1 MCVFSRGSKWSFS
14 LKCSFGMFVSSP
26 GGVKTCNTSN
36 YCSHTCLNIAAYLK
50 GCCFSFSLH
59 APKRGCSWTS
69 SAPDSQRRRFHV
81 QGKEPTCMSGR
92 ALPGYWCRLP
102 ISLCSPIQVC
112 CIYAASEF
120 SEGFFKG
127 QPRAQR
133 RQRRYRQWPL
143 GGVGV
148 KSNAPFYA
156 AY

>member
-1 MCVFSRGSKWSFS
+1 MFSWGSKWSFS

-26 GGVKTCNTSN
+26 GGVKTCNMSN

-69 SAPDSQRRRFHV
+69 LAPDSQRRRFHV

-92 ALPGYWCRLP
+92 ALPHYWCRLP

-120 SEGFFKG
+120 SEGF
-127 QPRAQR
+127 
-133 RQRRYRQWPL
+133 
-143 GGVGV
+143 
-148 KSNAPFYA
+148 SNVNHELREDSGDICNGR
-156 AY
+156 